1 MIYIDLH
8 NGLEPSVNPK
18 LMCKAVR
25 LLRIC

>member
-18 LMCKAVR
+18 LKCKAVR